1 MRKDEIQ
8 ISLRTANEQTLERV
22 TVKKVKID
30 DEVIS
35 LDIVRRGQKRF
46 VFEIMRDNGN
56 RMVASSDEHEKA
68 KGAARAGKP
77 IWRRTVKAAL
87 KEKLDQ

>member
-1 MRKDEIQ
+1 MEPDEEQ
-8 ISLRTANEQTLERV
+8 INLKTANEQTPERV
-22 TVKKVKID
+22 RVKSVKID
-30 DEVIS
+30 DEVIA
-35 LDIVRRGQKRF
+35 LDVVRRAEKRF

-87 KEKLDQ
+87 KEKLEQ